1 MGYRNNVRFFVNGRE
16 VVVENPDPESTL
28 AYFLRENLNLTGTK
42 IGCEEGVCGACTV
55 VVGRWDCQQQ
65 KAIYRA
71 ANACLLPLFLVD
83 RCSIQ
88 TIEGIG
94 SAKRMHSIQE
104 RLSRGHGTQC
114 GFCSPGFVMSLYAL
128 LRNSPHPSTDEIDEA
143 IRGNLCRCTGYRP
156 ILESFYSLSR
166 DGCCQQYKD
175 GCACRKAQQFA
186 AETERM
192 TSLTN
197 FADFPSYDPS
207 QEPIFPPQ
215 LILDARN
222 EDDDILQLHGRR
234 IDLLAPKSL
243 SELTIIYQE
252 NGKNTR
258 LVSSGLITRLVHS
271 FNRSEDR
278 VSWLSIHRIP
288 VLKAWSTGAKDIRIG
303 SGLSI
308 SDFLDVL
315 KARNDDGYF
324 DPILEMFAKYS
335 SIQVRNTA
343 SWSGALCSASASSE
357 FCTLALALAF
367 CIEVLSLKTGEKRMI
382 LIDKTFF
389 NDMNG
394 PKTTLK
400 SDDVIIQL
408 IVPKLSKVDRILTFK
423 IGARHGGD
431 STELNAV
438 GKFVTDD
445 NRQHIESAKIAIG
458 GVGRRPWLA
467 ENTANSLIGRSL
479 SVDDEALLTDTFA
492 VFDKELD
499 QIPHQQ
505 NDAQMEHR
513 KALARSALFKF
524 MVSLIHNQKVESMPV
539 ARSTILQAQQIYNRV
554 PSSQNISDAVGRP
567 VPHQSGD
574 VHVTGEAKYTAD
586 IKVADMLHL
595 ALVQSTEAHAEI
607 LSIDPSAALRIPG
620 VVDYV
625 DVRDI
630 PPGGTNTPGIDGKTI
645 MADDSPIFANGTVE
659 AVGQPIGAIVAVDV
673 ETARRAAKLVKV
685 DYKRLKPIVTIR
697 DAIENGSFH
706 VSSDPREFLRDW
718 SEEEDYFKEC
728 RFIAEGDVVLGAQE
742 HVYME
747 TQSAVCVPEEN
758 DEWLI
763 YTSSQMAA
771 FAQLHCASI
780 LGIPKNKIVLKT
792 KRIGGGFGGKT
803 LGQCGCAR
811 NTALIAANKLKRPV
825 KCALSRRE
833 DFLATGTRH
842 PMEAHY
848 KIACD
853 NDGHLIAADFTS
865 YINGGYT
872 IDNSFMVATLLS
884 MNADS
889 CYRIPHMRCRCYPC
903 KTNIASNTAMRGYGT
918 PQSSFLIEMAISH
931 LADKAQIDPIKFREI
946 NHANKGWIRLNGDI
960 IRNDNLTDCW
970 QQCKMISRI
979 DELQKEVNEFNSTHR
994 YLKRG
999 LAMSAVR
1006 FGLTHAGN
1014 SEQSFALV
1022 QIYLD
1027 GSVSVSIGGIEMG
1040 QGLFTKCIQVASR
1053 VLDIPVTKITMLG
1066 ASTDKTANAPVT
1078 GGSQGADV
1086 HGTAVKAACEV
1097 LADRLEPIKREF
1109 PDGTFESWV
1118 WTAYD
1123 RQIGLSAAVHKTIP
1137 RQEIGMPKGATYFT
1151 TGAATTIAEIDALT
1165 GEHRIISVDIVMDC
1179 GDTLSPAIDV
1189 GQIEGGFMQGYGL
1202 YTMEEYQY
1210 ANNGTLITDSL
1221 GKYKI
1226 PTADVVPEKIRITL
1240 LKESDS
1246 HSGMV
1251 YSSKGIG
1258 EPPLLLGIC
1267 PMLAICEAINAFR
1280 SDTGRR
1286 STFIARESPLT
1297 ALRIRKACDAKL
1309 PFNE

>member
-1 MGYRNNVRFFVNGRE
+1 MGYRSNMRFFVNGRE

-28 AYFLRENLNLTGTK
+28 VYFLREKLNLTGTK

-94 SAKRMHSIQE
+94 SAKRMHTIQE

-156 ILESFYSLSR
+156 ILESFYSLSL
-166 DGCCQQYKD
+166 DGCCQQGK
-175 GCACRKAQQFA
+175 GECACRKVQKSE
-186 AETERM
+186 AETNRM
-192 TSLTN
+192 TSLTS
-197 FADFPSYDPS
+197 FADFPFYDPS

-222 EDDDILQLHGRR
+222 KDDNILQLHGRR
-234 IDLLAPKSL
+234 IDLLAPNSIN
-243 SELTIIYQE
+243 ELTILYQQ

-258 LVSSGLITRLVHS
+258 LISTGLITRLVHS
-271 FNRSEDR
+271 FNTSEDR

-288 VLKAWSTGAKDIRIG
+288 LLKTWSVGTKEIRIG

-315 KARNDDGYF
+315 KAQNGDGYF
-324 DPILEMFAKYS
+324 DPILELFAKYS
-335 SIQVRNTA
+335 STQVRNIA

-357 FCTLALALAF
+357 FCTLALALS
-367 CIEVLSLKTGEKRMI
+367 CSIEVLSLKTGEKRMI

-389 NDMNG
+389 NDTNG
-394 PKTTLK
+394 SKTTLK

-408 IVPKLSKVDRILTFK
+408 ITPKLSKVDRILTFK

-445 NRQHIESAKIAIG
+445 GRKLIESATIAVG
-458 GVGRRPWLA
+458 GVDRKPWLA
-467 ENTANSLIGRSL
+467 ENTASSLIGRSL
-479 SVDDEALLTDTFA
+479 SMDDEALLTDTIV

-505 NDAQMEHR
+505 NGAQMEHR
-513 KALARSALFKF
+513 KALARVALFKF
-524 MVSLIHNQKVESMPV
+524 MVSLVQNQEVENMPI
-539 ARSTILQAQQIYNRV
+539 ARSTILQAQQIFNRV
-554 PSSQNISDAVGRP
+554 PSSQNLSDAVGRP

-630 PPGGTNTPGIDGKTI
+630 PPGGTNTPGIDGKAFMI
-645 MADDSPIFANGTVE
+645 DDSPIFANGKVE
-659 AVGQPIGAIVAVDV
+659 AVGQPIGAIIAVDV
-673 ETARRAAKLVKV
+673 ETARRAAKLVKI
-685 DYKRLKPIVTIR
+685 DYKRLKPIVTIQ
-697 DAIENGSFH
+697 DAIEEGSFH
-706 VSSDPREFLRDW
+706 ISSDPREFLRDW

-728 RFIAEGDVVLGAQE
+728 RFVVEGDVVLGAQE

-747 TQSAVCVPEEN
+747 TQSAVCIPEEN

-763 YTSSQMAA
+763 YTSSQMGA

-803 LGQCGCAR
+803 LAQCGYAR

-848 KIACD
+848 KIGCD
-853 NDGHLIAADFTS
+853 SDGHLIAADFKS

-872 IDNSFMVATLLS
+872 IENSVMVAIVLA
-884 MNADS
+884 MNSDS

-903 KTNIASNTAMRGYGT
+903 KTNIASNTAMRGYGM
-918 PQSSFLIEMAISH
+918 PQSSFLIETAISH
-931 LADKAQIDPIKFREI
+931 LADKAHVDAIKFREI
-946 NHANKGWIRLNGDI
+946 NHANKGWIRLSGEI

-979 DELQKEVNEFNSTHR
+979 DELQKEVNEFNRTHH

-1006 FGLTHAGN
+1006 FGLTHPGN
-1014 SEQSFALV
+1014 TEQSFALV

-1040 QGLFTKCIQVASR
+1040 QGLFTKCLQVASR
-1053 VLDIPVTKITMLG
+1053 ALDIPITKITMLDT
-1066 ASTDKTANAPVT
+1066 STDKTANAPIT

-1086 HGTAVKAACEV
+1086 HGIAVKAACEV
-1097 LADRLEPIKREF
+1097 LANRLEPIKKEY
-1109 PDGTFESWV
+1109 PNGNFESWV

-1123 RQIGLSAAVHKTIP
+1123 RKIGLSAAVHKTIP
-1137 RQEIGMPKGATYFT
+1137 RQEIGMPKGSTYFT
-1151 TGAATTIAEIDALT
+1151 TGAATTVAEIDALT

-1179 GDTLSPAIDV
+1179 GDTLSPAIDI

-1210 ANNGTLITDSL
+1210 ADNGALITNSL

-1246 HSGMV
+1246 HPGMI

-1286 STFIARESPLT
+1286 PTFVALESPLT
-1297 ALRIRKACDAKL
+1297 AVRIRKACDAIL
-1309 PFNE
+1309 PCNA